1 MIKIIAFDFV
11 GVLVNEK
18 DIELTSTEEKLEK
31 MFGPNITDSD
41 YLSEANKLA
50 GDDSDAVNMT
60 KALISKIYNVRDK
73 EIFKTIKERY
83 SNLKIIIATNHL
95 SFIRSFI
102 SDNFDVYYLDDLI
115 ISAEIKKIKPN
126 ADFYEYILNKYDIL
140 ADELLFIDDN
150 SDNIR
155 VADELNINTIK
166 VEKDMNL
173 LTEIIKAID
182 NCLIK

>member
-18 DIELTSTEEKLEK
+18 DIELTSTEEKLEN

-41 YLSEANKLA
+41 YLSEANKLVD
-50 GDDSDAVNMT
+50 DDSDVVNMT
-60 KALISKIYNVRDK
+60 KVLISKIYNVRDK

-102 SDNFDVYYLDDLI
+102 SDNFDVY
-115 ISAEIKKIKPN
+115 
-126 ADFYEYILNKYDIL
+126 
-140 ADELLFIDDN
+140 
-150 SDNIR
+150 
-155 VADELNINTIK
+155 
-166 VEKDMNL
+166 
-173 LTEIIKAID
+173 
-182 NCLIK
+182 